1 MDASRRPATQLQ
13 RLGCAALQAATRFP
27 GTGTASEWVT
37 MASRLHLAHLGGEQK
52 VNGKRDQTVR
62 LIFDDFGYTIVYN
75 IK

>member
-27 GTGTASEWVT
+27 GTGTGTASEWVT
-37 MASRLHLAHLGGEQK
+37 MALRLHLAHLGGEQK

-62 LIFDDFGYTIVYN
+62 LIFDDFWIYYCI
-75 IK
+75 